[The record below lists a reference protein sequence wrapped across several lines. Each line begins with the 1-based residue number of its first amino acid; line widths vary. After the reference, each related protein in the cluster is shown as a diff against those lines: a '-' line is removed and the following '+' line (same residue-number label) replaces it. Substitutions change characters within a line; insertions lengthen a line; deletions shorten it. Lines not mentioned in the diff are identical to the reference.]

1 MPKFI
6 YVNETYDHES
16 SSMREFIGPYPGP
29 KLFKAN
35 KLTPSHK
42 NVWSSNTIMAIPYHA
57 SAILELF
64 YLSNQTSLDV
74 ESLTFFYGKLLAWQN
89 FLHDRV
95 IKKCIEMFST
105 VDSEKNQAY
114 QPCIVVN
121 HPWETEIDM
130 HSPILNNS
138 LNRLNDEVLSWGWSP
153 SFEIPEGVKTFDY
166 PGDEAYTSLLYLL
179 DCLSNKTSDDVQDR
193 HMSSDNIQAACPFS
207 MIDVGFTAALAK
219 SDEDLRQIQQ
229 ILSDKNR
236 ISYSQREAEIA
247 HTKIHTSKQM
257 LNALWNEPSGIY
269 FNRVVSLQLGYNG
282 RYSSN
287 KTTELDDA
295 VAYNFMGMWTSLANA
310 TRIAHMTT
318 QMIQRSGNF
327 SYGCGEYPLWSVGG
341 CTKSNS
347 SGTHRSSPRIFP
359 LVNYRIATGLKR
371 NGAGMQQYIQTSTLN
386 LICGTA
392 NSDESNLT
400 NCNENLLFASTF
412 DASTHRSLG
421 KSACGL
427 TSTLTASIV
436 LDLLSADKTFSYDSS
451 PPISNSS
458 IIFLIA
464 VEMIIAM
471 AIGLSCLILSL
482 NLVRRA
488 NIHEDGDKFFNVS
501 EHHEIS
507 EQELLIH
514 SPGLSS
520 DYNTP
525 VDTFDGAYDQTGF
538 QLFTWSHDILSRFNP
553 MNILREV
560 HLSNNS
566 EDACQ
571 QMK

>member
-1 MPKFI
+1 M
-6 YVNETYDHES
+6 NETYDHES
-16 SSMREFIGPYPGP
+16 ISMPEFIGPYPGP

-35 KLTPSHK
+35 KLTPSNK

-57 SAILELF
+57 STILELF
-64 YLSNQTSLDV
+64 YLSNQTSSDV
-74 ESLTFFYGKLLAWQN
+74 DSLTFFYGKLLAWQK

-95 IKKCIEMFST
+95 INKCIEIIST
-105 VDSEKNQAY
+105 GEENQAY

-121 HPWETEIDM
+121 HPWETEIDIR
-130 HSPILNNS
+130 SPILNNS
-138 LNRLNDEVLSWGWSP
+138 LNRLNDELLSWRWSP
-153 SFEIPEGVKTFDY
+153 PFEIPDAVKTFDY

-179 DCLSNKTSDDVQDR
+179 DCLSNKTAVDVQDQ
-193 HMSSDNIQAACPFS
+193 HKSYDNIQAECPFS

-236 ISYSQREAEIA
+236 ISYSQREADIA
-247 HTKIHTSKQM
+247 DSKIHTSKQM
-257 LNALWNEPSGIY
+257 LNALWNEQSGTF
-269 FNRVVSLQLGYNG
+269 FNRVVNLQLDYNG

-287 KTTELDDA
+287 KTTELEDA
-295 VAYNFMGMWTSLANA
+295 VAYNFMGMWAPLANT
-310 TRIAHMTT
+310 TRISHMTT
-318 QMIQRSGNF
+318 QIIQRSGKF

-341 CTKSNS
+341 CTETNI
-347 SGTHRSSPRIFP
+347 SSPRIFP
-359 LVNYRIATGLKR
+359 LVNYRLFTGLKR

-386 LICGTA
+386 LICGSA

-400 NCNENLLFASTF
+400 NCNENLLFATTF

-436 LDLLSADKTFSYDSS
+436 LDLLSADKPFHYDSS

-458 IIFLIA
+458 IIILIA

-488 NIHEDGDKFFNVS
+488 NTHEDGDKFFNVS

-514 SPGLSS
+514 SPGLSD
-520 DYNTP
+520 DYNEP
-525 VDTFDGAYDQTGF
+525 VDTFEGVYYQSGF
-538 QLFTWSHDILSRFNP
+538 GLFTWSHDILSRLNP
-553 MNILREV
+553 MNILREEHV
-560 HLSNNS
+560 SNKS